1 MSFFSQILEGSLLSN
16 ERLMQAREFYAP
28 FRKQTT
34 VQAAFA
40 RWTQRV
46 SVQSPLGAAREIAGL
61 AEAELAELEAEFVR
75 APMRPRSPWVG
86 HAAVAGTIFTALACV
101 GLAYAALVALPPA
114 EARAVQTTSMGGLLV
129 GLACLAAVLLSAF
142 ANVHATLSYGTL
154 GLHVG
159 TLDEQHPWLYTAAN
173 LVRHPIAEKYRL
185 RTLAERGWLR
195 GADVVLMRELVESQ
209 AALQRVRPARA
220 IAEELQALPAPAE
233 PSRPEPRV
241 LQLTLPTLAA
251 ARPFAPEEPHAA
263 ANESAAL

>member
-1 MSFFSQILEGSLLSN
+1 
-16 ERLMQAREFYAP
+16 
-28 FRKQTT
+28 
-34 VQAAFA
+34 
-40 RWTQRV
+40 
-46 SVQSPLGAAREIAGL
+46 
-61 AEAELAELEAEFVR
+61 
-75 APMRPRSPWVG
+75 MRPRSAWVA

-173 LVRHPIAEKYRL
+173 LVRHPIAENYRL
-185 RTLAERGWLR
+185 RTLAERGALR

-209 AALQRVRPARA
+209 ARCSACGRPARSPKSCRRCR
-220 IAEELQALPAPAE
+220 QPASRRG
-233 PSRPEPRV
+233 PSLASSSSRCRRSPRRGRRRRKSRTRPPTRRRRSDARRRRRLRLSSVSLTPCRRTPPTPR
-241 LQLTLPTLAA
+241 
-251 ARPFAPEEPHAA
+251 ARRRRRR
-263 ANESAAL
+263 SR